1 MTLFML
7 AGLGQIFTSA
17 KIFPRSLQ
25 QIYVI
30 GYKSLFVILLIGIFC
45 GMVLG
50 LQGYYT
56 LIQFG
61 SVGMLGSAV
70 SLTLI
75 RELGPVLTA
84 IMLTGRA
91 GSSMAAEIGVMRI
104 TDQIDA
110 LDVMD
115 INSLGYLVSPRLVA
129 ALISFPLLTAIFDV
143 IGILGGYLTGV
154 LMLGINEGAY
164 FYRIA
169 SSVTMTDISGGFVK
183 ALVFGLLVTTV
194 CCHQGY
200 YTHRRRDSVGPRGRG
215 QRHHLGGSHFLRA
228 DPGRGLC
235 ADIILIV
242 GGNMQAWD
250 IEFRDLS
257 VGYGE
262 HVVLRDINAA
272 LPAGKVSV
280 ILGGSGGGKST
291 LLRHIIGLSRP
302 LSGSVYLGGRGSFRP
317 EPRGIPPRA
326 PPDGRA
332 VPGRRA
338 AGRALPGP
346 ERGPAPERAS
356 APAQAPDPRGGP
368 ARAAHGGPGG
378 LRRLYPNQLSGGM
391 RKRAGLARAIIAEP
405 RILLCDEPT
414 SGLDPIT
421 AARMDELL
429 RSMHEQYAEM
439 TLVVV
444 SHDLASLRAIADYV
458 LVLRDGGRGIR
469 GQPGRTGGQSRT
481 PICGNSSAARP
492 GPAPDPAPTG

>member
-1 MTLFML
+1 MEKQRSISTLVFN
-7 AGLGQIFTSA
+7 AIAT
-17 KIFPRSLQ
+17 
-25 QIYVI
+25 
-30 GYKSLFVILLIGIFC
+30 ILLIGIFC

-200 YTHRRRDSVGPRGRG
+200 YTHRRRDSVGPEAVGNATTSAVVISCV
-215 QRHHLGGSHFLRA
+215 L
-228 DPGRGLC
+228 
-235 ADIILIV
+235 IL
-242 GGNMQAWD
+242 A
-250 IEFRDLS
+250 
-257 VGYGE
+257 
-262 HVVLRDINAA
+262 
-272 LPAGKVSV
+272 
-280 ILGGSGGGKST
+280 
-291 LLRHIIGLSRP
+291 
-302 LSGSVYLGGRGSFRP
+302 
-317 EPRGIPPRA
+317 
-326 PPDGRA
+326 
-332 VPGRRA
+332 
-338 AGRALPGP
+338 
-346 ERGPAPERAS
+346 
-356 APAQAPDPRGGP
+356 
-368 ARAAHGGPGG
+368 
-378 LRRLYPNQLSGGM
+378 
-391 RKRAGLARAIIAEP
+391 
-405 RILLCDEPT
+405 
-414 SGLDPIT
+414 
-421 AARMDELL
+421 
-429 RSMHEQYAEM
+429 
-439 TLVVV
+439 
-444 SHDLASLRAIADYV
+444 ADYV
-458 LVLRDGGRGIR
+458 LTSFLL
-469 GQPGRTGGQSRT
+469 
-481 PICGNSSAARP
+481 
-492 GPAPDPAPTG
+492 

>member
-1 MTLFML
+1 MDGHSAKPGFLRLLGRPCLRGIDAVGGMTLFML
-7 AGLGQIFTSA
+7 AG
-17 KIFPRSLQ
+17 LQ

-200 YTHRRRDSVGPRGRG
+200 YTHRRRDSVGPEAVGNATTSAVVISCV
-215 QRHHLGGSHFLRA
+215 L
-228 DPGRGLC
+228 
-235 ADIILIV
+235 IL
-242 GGNMQAWD
+242 A
-250 IEFRDLS
+250 
-257 VGYGE
+257 
-262 HVVLRDINAA
+262 
-272 LPAGKVSV
+272 
-280 ILGGSGGGKST
+280 
-291 LLRHIIGLSRP
+291 
-302 LSGSVYLGGRGSFRP
+302 
-317 EPRGIPPRA
+317 
-326 PPDGRA
+326 
-332 VPGRRA
+332 
-338 AGRALPGP
+338 
-346 ERGPAPERAS
+346 
-356 APAQAPDPRGGP
+356 
-368 ARAAHGGPGG
+368 
-378 LRRLYPNQLSGGM
+378 
-391 RKRAGLARAIIAEP
+391 
-405 RILLCDEPT
+405 
-414 SGLDPIT
+414 
-421 AARMDELL
+421 
-429 RSMHEQYAEM
+429 
-439 TLVVV
+439 
-444 SHDLASLRAIADYV
+444 ADYV
-458 LVLRDGGRGIR
+458 LTSFLL
-469 GQPGRTGGQSRT
+469 
-481 PICGNSSAARP
+481 
-492 GPAPDPAPTG
+492 